1 MFDRYPYGK
10 APFALLLIAIVSVCV
25 RVATARHSEGR
36 PDLTIVTH
44 TEQHFESY
52 RRAIPQFE
60 REHGVKVQLQFTNWA
75 SLQTRLQNAVL
86 AGTETP
92 DLAEVF
98 EGSLGFFTRGPVEHA
113 GHSSS
118 SSGTSRS
125 TASSACTSSRLQ

>member
-1 MFDRYPYGK
+1 MKTGSRPAGSRPAIDRPAIAGPRSGVRTCPAPMFDRYPYGK

-60 REHGVKVQLQFTNWA
+60 REHGVKVQLQ
-75 SLQTRLQNAVL
+75 
-86 AGTETP
+86 
-92 DLAEVF
+92 
-98 EGSLGFFTRGPVEHA
+98 
-113 GHSSS
+113 
-118 SSGTSRS
+118 
-125 TASSACTSSRLQ
+125 